1 MSLHARLI
9 ALVGTVAM
17 MSGIS
22 GCRNDGPVGPV
33 GGAFELGQSLSV
45 AGGRDARIFGG
56 TTGGTFFAVV
66 VNTGLDSIGQAG
78 FTLRTSGV
86 QAPDIPPLDRIPLP
100 ADEGRSVQPLRRD
113 QAFENRLRDVERT
126 ALTPRFA
133 AARQWNAARVPSLP
147 PTLAVGDLVTVNV
160 NATDPCA
167 NPQYH
172 AARVVAI
179 GAKAL
184 ILDDTLNP
192 KPGFSTAEFQRY
204 AARFD
209 TLVYPMDVAAFGEP
223 TDIDKN
229 GHIAIVFTRSVN
241 ELTPRAAFSYV
252 GGLTFSRDLFPQVGT
267 ARAQA
272 CPASNE
278 GEYLYLM
285 TPDPTGSINGNRR
298 TNGFVDTNTT
308 AVIAH
313 ELVHLINASRK
324 LYVNT
329 AAPKFEVKWL
339 DEGLAHI
346 AEELL
351 FYRESGLTSRSN
363 LTYFNLAET
372 ARTRNAYQADMSA
385 NAGRYR
391 EYLAAPSTSSPY
403 RAGDDLST
411 RGAAWSF
418 LRYLADRNGAS
429 DGDVFARLVNNSAVG
444 IVNLQSV
451 FGKDVSSLVR
461 DWSTAQA
468 VDDVQS
474 VASELQQKSWNWHSI
489 FGGVTGTP
497 ALYPLAITHMSGSTP
512 SYTGAVVPGGSA
524 FFDFTVAAS
533 DTATFTLAGQ
543 SGASA
548 PNLQLVIV
556 RTQ

>member
-1 MSLHARLI
+1 MFLHARLV

-192 KPGFSTAEFQRY
+192 KPGFSAAEFQRY

-285 TPDPTGSINGNRR
+285 TPDPNGTITGDRR

>member
-1 MSLHARLI
+1 
-9 ALVGTVAM
+9 

-22 GCRNDGPVGPV
+22 GCKNDGPVGPV

-45 AGGRDARIFGG
+45 GRGRDARIFGNS
-56 TTGGTFFAVV
+56 TGGTFFAVV
-66 VNTGLDSIGQAG
+66 VNSGLDSVGQAG
-78 FTLRTSGV
+78 FTLRASGIR
-86 QAPDIPPLDRIPLP
+86 APDIPPLDRIPLP
-100 ADEGRSVQPLRRD
+100 AEEGRAVPLRPDR
-113 QAFENRLRDVERT
+113 AFESRLRDVERAT
-126 ALTPRFA
+126 LTPRFA
-133 AARQWNAARVPSLP
+133 ATRQWNATRVPALP
-147 PTLAVGDLVTVNV
+147 TTVAIGDLVTVNV

-172 AARVVAI
+172 TARVVAI

-184 ILDDTLNP
+184 ILNDTLNP
-192 KPGFSTAEFQRY
+192 KPGFSTTDFQRY
-204 AARFD
+204 AAKFD
-209 TLVYPMDVAAFGEP
+209 TLVYPMDVDAFGEP

-241 ELTPRAAFSYV
+241 ELTPRGAFSFV

-272 CPASNE
+272 CPSSNE

-285 TPDPTGSINGNRR
+285 APDPNGTINGNRR

-372 ARTRNAYQADMSA
+372 PRTRSAYQADMAA
-385 NAGRYR
+385 NTGRYR
-391 EYLAAPSTSSPY
+391 EYLAATSTSSPY

-418 LRYLADRNGAS
+418 LRYLADRRAAS
-429 DGDVFARLVNNSAVG
+429 DGDVFSRLVNNSAIG
-444 IVNLQSV
+444 TANLQSV
-451 FGKDVSSLVR
+451 FGTDVASLVR
-461 DWSTAQA
+461 DWSASQA
-468 VDDVQS
+468 VDDVQG
-474 VASELQQKSWNWHSI
+474 VAAELQQKSWNWRSI
-489 FGGVTGTP
+489 FGGVTASP
-497 ALYPLAITHMSGSTP
+497 ALYPLSVTHMAASTP
-512 SYTGAVVPGGSA
+512 SYAGSVVPGGSA
-524 FFDFTVAAS
+524 FFDFTVAAN
-533 DTATFTLAGQ
+533 DTATFTLDGQAGAP
-543 SGASA
+543 AS
-548 PNLQLVIV
+548 NLQLVIV

>member
-126 ALTPRFA
+126 ALTPRFG

>member
-1 MSLHARLI
+1 MSLHARVI
-9 ALVGTVAM
+9 ALVGTVAI

-22 GCRNDGPVGPV
+22 GCKSDGPVGPV
-33 GGAFELGQSLSV
+33 GGAFELGQSVSV
-45 AGGRDARIFGG
+45 GRGRDARVFGN
-56 TTGGTFFAVV
+56 TTGGTFYAVV
-66 VNTGLDSIGQAG
+66 VNSALDSVGQAG
-78 FTLRTSGV
+78 FTLRTSGI
-86 QAPDIPPLDRIPLP
+86 QAPDIPPLDRIPLA
-100 ADEGRSVQPLRRD
+100 ADEERAAVTLRPDRG
-113 QAFENRLRDVERT
+113 FESRLRDAERT

-133 AARQWNAARVPSLP
+133 AARQWNAARVPALP
-147 PTLAVGDLVTVNV
+147 AALAVGDLVTVNV

-167 NPQYH
+167 NPQLH

-179 GAKAL
+179 GSKAL
-184 ILDDTLNP
+184 ILNDTLNP
-192 KPGFSTAEFQRY
+192 KPGFSTTDFQRY
-204 AARFD
+204 AAKFD
-209 TLVYPMDVAAFGEP
+209 TLVYPLDVSAFGEP

-241 ELTPRAAFSYV
+241 ELTPRGAFSFV

-267 ARAQA
+267 PRAQA

-285 TPDPTGSINGNRR
+285 APDPNGTINGNRR

-363 LTYFNLAET
+363 LTYFNLAQT
-372 ARTRNAYQADMSA
+372 PRTRNAYQADMAA

-391 EYLAAPSTSSPY
+391 EYLMATSTSSPY
-403 RAGDDLST
+403 RSGDDLTT

-418 LRYLADRNGAS
+418 LRYLADRRGAS
-429 DGDVFARLVNNSAVG
+429 DGDVFSRLVNNATVG
-444 IVNLQSV
+444 IPNLQSV
-451 FGKDVSSLVR
+451 FGNDVSSLVR
-461 DWSTAQA
+461 DWSAAQA
-468 VDDVQS
+468 VDDVQG
-474 VASELQQKSWNWHSI
+474 VASELQQKSWNWRSI
-489 FGGVTGTP
+489 FGGVTASP
-497 ALYPLAITHMSGSTP
+497 ALYPLGVTHMSASTS
-512 SYTGAVVPGGSA
+512 SYAGAVVAGGSA
-524 FFDFTVAAS
+524 FFDFTVAAN
-533 DTATFTLAGQ
+533 DTATFTLDGQAGAPA
-543 SGASA
+543 SG
-548 PNLQLVIV
+548 LQLVIV

>member
-1 MSLHARLI
+1 
-9 ALVGTVAM
+9 V
-17 MSGIS
+17 
-22 GCRNDGPVGPV
+22 
-33 GGAFELGQSLSV
+33 
-45 AGGRDARIFGG
+45 
-56 TTGGTFFAVV
+56 
-66 VNTGLDSIGQAG
+66 
-78 FTLRTSGV
+78 
-86 QAPDIPPLDRIPLP
+86 
-100 ADEGRSVQPLRRD
+100 LRRD
-113 QAFENRLRDVERT
+113 QAFESRLRDMERT
-126 ALTPRFA
+126 TLTPRFA
-133 AARQWNAARVPSLP
+133 AARQWNATRVPSLP
-147 PTLAVGDLVTVNV
+147 TTLTVGDLVTVNV
-160 NATDPCA
+160 NATNPCA

-179 GAKAL
+179 GARAL
-184 ILDDTLNP
+184 ILNDTLNP

-223 TDIDKN
+223 TDIDRN

-241 ELTPRAAFSYV
+241 ELTPQGAFSFV

-272 CPASNE
+272 CPSSNE

-285 TPDPTGSINGNRR
+285 TPDPNGTINGNRR

-351 FYRESGLTSRSN
+351 FYRESGLTSRAN
-363 LTYFNLAET
+363 LTYFTLAET
-372 ARTRNAYQADMSA
+372 ARSRAAYQADMSA

-391 EYLAAPSTSSPY
+391 EYLTAPSTTSPY

-418 LRYLADRNGAS
+418 LRYLADRSGAS
-429 DGDVFARLVNNSAVG
+429 DGDVFARLVNSAAVG
-444 IVNLQSV
+444 VANLQGV
-451 FGKDVSSLVR
+451 FGNDVGALVR
-461 DWSTAQA
+461 DWSVAQA
-468 VDDVQS
+468 VDDVQG
-474 VASELQQKSWNWHSI
+474 VAVELQQKSWNWHSI
-489 FGGVTGTP
+489 FGGVTASP
-497 ALYPLAITHMSGSTP
+497 ALYPLPVTHMSGSTP
-512 SYTGAVVPGGSA
+512 SYSGTVVPGGSA
-524 FFDFTVAAS
+524 FFDFTVAAN
-533 DTATFTLAGQ
+533 DTATFTLDGQ
-543 SGASA
+543 AGASA
-548 PNLQLVIV
+548 SNLQLVLV

>member
-17 MSGIS
+17 MFTMS

-33 GGAFELGQSLSV
+33 GGAFELGQSLAV
-45 AGGRDARIFGG
+45 GRGREARILGS
-56 TTGGTFFAVV
+56 TTGGRFFAVI
-66 VNTGLDSIGQAG
+66 VNSGLDSVGQAN
-78 FTLRTSGV
+78 FSLRANGV
-86 QAPDIPPLDRIPLP
+86 ASPDIPPLTRIPSPAAVRLP
-100 ADEGRSVQPLRRD
+100 SDEPQRD
-113 QAFENRLRDVERT
+113 EAFENRLRDVERAT
-126 ALTPRFA
+126 LTPRFA

-147 PTLAVGDLVTVNV
+147 STLAVGDLVTVNV
-160 NATDPCA
+160 NATDPCN

-172 AARVVAI
+172 VARVMAI
-179 GAKAL
+179 GTKAL
-184 ILDDTLNP
+184 VLNDTLNP
-192 KPGFSTAEFQRY
+192 KPGFTTTDFQRY

-209 TLVYPMDVAAFGEP
+209 TLIYPLDVGAFGEP

-241 ELTPRAAFSYV
+241 ELTQRGAFSFV

-272 CPASNE
+272 CPSSNE

-285 TPDPTGSINGNRR
+285 TPDPNGSINGNRR

-308 AVIAH
+308 AVMAH

-339 DEGLAHI
+339 DEGLAHV

-351 FYRESGLTSRSN
+351 FYKESGLSSRSN

-372 ARTRNAYQADMSA
+372 PRTRNAYTADMSP
-385 NAGRYR
+385 NVGRYR
-391 EYLAAPSTSSPY
+391 EYLSAPSGSSPY

-411 RGAAWSF
+411 RGATWSF
-418 LRYLADRNGAS
+418 LRYLADRKGSS
-429 DGDVFARLVNNSAVG
+429 DGDVLSRLVNSSVVG
-444 IVNLQSV
+444 VANLQAV
-451 FGKDVSSLVR
+451 FGNDVGSYVR
-461 DWSTAQA
+461 DWSAAQA
-468 VDDVQS
+468 VDDVQG
-474 VASELQQKSWNWHSI
+474 ATAELQQPSWNWHSI
-489 FGGVTGTP
+489 FGGVTASP
-497 ALYPLAITHMSGSTP
+497 ALYPLPVTHMSATTA
-512 SYTGAVVPGGSA
+512 SYAGTVVPGGSA
-524 FFDFTVAAS
+524 FFDFTVPANGTAS
-533 DTATFTLAGQ
+533 LTLDGQAG
-543 SGASA
+543 A
-548 PNLQLVIV
+548 PGSNLQLVIV
-556 RTQ
+556 RTE

>member
-1 MSLHARLI
+1 MSLHARVI
-9 ALVGTVAM
+9 ALVGTIVM
-17 MSGIS
+17 MVGIS
-22 GCRNDGPVGPV
+22 GCKNDGPLGPA
-33 GGAFELGQSLSV
+33 GGAFALGQSV
-45 AGGRDARIFGG
+45 AVGRGRDARVLGS
-56 TTGGTFFAVV
+56 TTGGSFYAVV
-66 VNTGLDSIGQAG
+66 VNSGLDSVGQAS
-78 FTLRTSGV
+78 FSLRATGV
-86 QAPDIPPLDRIPLP
+86 QSPDIPPLDRIPLP
-100 ADEGRSVQPLRRD
+100 VDAARAVEGLRPDR
-113 QAFENRLRDVERT
+113 AFESRLRDVERT
-126 ALTPRFA
+126 ALTSRFA
-133 AARQWNAARVPSLP
+133 AARQWNASRVPALP
-147 PTLAVGDLVTVNV
+147 TTLSVGDLVTVNV

-172 AARVVAI
+172 VARVVAI
-179 GAKAL
+179 GTKAL
-184 ILDDTLNP
+184 ILNDTLNP
-192 KPGFSTAEFQRY
+192 KPGFSTTDYQRY

-209 TLVYPMDVAAFGEP
+209 TLIYPMDVAAFGEP

-241 ELTPRAAFSYV
+241 ELTPRGAFSFV

-351 FYRESGLTSRSN
+351 FYRESGLASRTN

-372 ARTRNAYQADMSA
+372 ARTRTSYQADMSP

-391 EYLAAPSTSSPY
+391 EYLVAPSGSSPY
-403 RAGDDLST
+403 RGGDELPT
-411 RGAAWSF
+411 RGASWSF
-418 LRYLADRNGAS
+418 LRYLADRRGSA

-444 IVNLQSV
+444 IVNLQAV
-451 FGKDVSSLVR
+451 FGNDIGSLVR
-461 DWSTAQA
+461 DWSVSQA
-468 VDDVQS
+468 VDDVQGI
-474 VASELQQKSWNWHSI
+474 APELQQKSWNWHSI
-489 FGGVTGTP
+489 FGGVTASP
-497 ALYPLAITHMSGSTP
+497 ALYPLPVTHMSAST
-512 SYTGAVVPGGSA
+512 STYAGAVVPGGSA
-524 FFDFTVAAS
+524 FFDFTVPANDSAS
-533 DTATFTLAGQ
+533 FTLDGDAGAAG
-543 SGASA
+543 S
-548 PNLQLVIV
+548 NLQLVIV